1 MFPSRI
7 AGRRTLII
15 LIMIAALIYAILLGT
30 FLAYR
35 WQKEQNALLRQRTIA
50 ACLGASGHIGPGV
63 DLPRFR
69 GEVRAWDQSI

>member
-1 MFPSRI
+1 MFPDWI

-15 LIMIAALIYAILLGT
+15 LITIAALIYAVLLGS

-50 ACLGASGHIGPGV
+50 ACLGAGGHIGPG
-63 DLPRFR
+63 DTCWYDKPPSKL
-69 GEVRAWDQSI
+69 EETLQ